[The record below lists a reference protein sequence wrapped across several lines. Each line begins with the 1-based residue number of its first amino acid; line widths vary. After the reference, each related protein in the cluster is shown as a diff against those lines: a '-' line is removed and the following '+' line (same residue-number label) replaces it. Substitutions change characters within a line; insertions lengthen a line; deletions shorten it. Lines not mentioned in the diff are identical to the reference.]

1 MNRMANKTASHSLQN
16 ILLCRALAPL
26 RLSEVGGGTARRSQ
40 LVRSRREP
48 RVPCP
53 RLRRSSLARCFL
65 SSFSCLEV
73 NKQQMSCVD
82 SSSVPSGPRATEE
95 PVWYIRTGSPRGN
108 VSRCTVNVATSE
120 SETISDSANTVN

>member
-1 MNRMANKTASHSLQN
+1 MNRMANKTVFHPLQN
-16 ILLCRALAPL
+16 ILLCRVLALIC
-26 RLSEVGGGTARRSQ
+26 LSEVDEGTARRSQ

-53 RLRRSSLARCFL
+53 RLRGYSVRSSLAGCFV

-82 SSSVPSGPRATEE
+82 SSSVPSGSLPPRN
-95 PVWYIRTGSPRGN
+95 RS
-108 VSRCTVNVATSE
+108 ATSE
-120 SETISDSANTVN
+120 LGLPGGMSHVVRLMWRPVSLKP

>member
-1 MNRMANKTASHSLQN
+1 MRRPYMNRMASKTVSRSLQN

-26 RLSEVGGGTARRSQ
+26 RMSEVGGGTARRSQ

-53 RLRRSSLARCFL
+53 RLRGRGARSSLARCFV

-82 SSSVPSGPRATEE
+82 SSSVPSGPE
-95 PVWYIRTGSPRGN
+95 PPRNRSGMSKLGLPGGMSHIVRLMWRP
-108 VSRCTVNVATSE
+108 VSLKP
-120 SETISDSANTVN
+120 